1 MLEVCVDSVQAA
13 IIAEQAGADRIE
25 LCSVLDVGGVTPT
38 APLIAAVRRSIRVPL
53 IVLNR
58 ARAGNFIF
66 DQHDR
71 DVMTKEA
78 RQAIELGAD
87 GVAVGGLVESRDLD
101 LQLLES
107 LVQQLSTCQLVMH
120 RAFDQTRDPFS
131 AMEQLIQLGFTRILT
146 GGGCEKAIDG
156 KEQLAALTQ
165 RAQGRIEI
173 LPAGGIGPSNAREI
187 LMTTAGTQLHGSF
200 RTEHRVN
207 DGVRLPDEDAIRK
220 TKAIMES
227 LR

>member
-1 MLEVCVDSVQAA
+1 
-13 IIAEQAGADRIE
+13 
-25 LCSVLDVGGVTPT
+25 
-38 APLIAAVRRSIRVPL
+38 
-53 IVLNR
+53 
-58 ARAGNFIF
+58 
-66 DQHDR
+66 
-71 DVMTKEA
+71 
-78 RQAIELGAD
+78 
-87 GVAVGGLVESRDLD
+87 
-101 LQLLES
+101 
-107 LVQQLSTCQLVMH
+107 VMH

-156 KEQLAALTQ
+156 KDQLAALTQ